1 MEQELTER
9 CLDQSSMA
17 ELYERTAPTVFAYA
31 RSRLFS
37 QEQAEDILVDV
48 FLAACESK
56 KIFFLNQDQQLAWL
70 RRVAQHKII
79 DRYRLGGRLPMVT
92 LEHVEK
98 ALNLASNKTPEQ
110 IVMQREDFQRLQAV
124 LHCLPP
130 LQQQVLFL
138 HFFDGLRCTEIA
150 SILGKRDGTVR
161 VLLSRALNRLRE
173 IYSAEGEN

>member
-1 MEQELTER
+1 MTWPGMSEQPRGMALTSKDDR
-9 CLDQSSMA
+9 LW
-17 ELYERTAPTVFAYA
+17 LN
-31 RSRLFS
+31 LFS
-37 QEQAEDILVDV
+37 QEQAEDVLVDV
-48 FLAACESK
+48 FLAACESEK
-56 KIFFLNQDQQLAWL
+56 LCFLNPDQQLAWL

-79 DRYRLGGRLPMVT
+79 DHYRLEGRLPMVT

-98 ALNLASNKTPEQ
+98 VLSLVGNKTPEQ
-110 IVMQREDFQRLQAV
+110 IVMLREDLQRLQAS

-150 SILGKRDGTVR
+150 SILGKRDGAVR